1 MDNRY
6 SIGFGALAVFLVAG
20 GAALTARSADRA
32 NPKSGNGIEFAE
44 FRGYET
50 WQMISASQPDD
61 ASGCGSAPAPG
72 CIKSILGN
80 PTMIK
85 AYKEGIPSNG
95 KPVPDGAKM
104 AKIEW
109 KKGRDTASPYGVTVP
124 GPLVEVGFM
133 VKDSKRFTQTNGWGY
148 ATFNYDAANRTFK
161 AATNDPSIAQTL
173 CHRCHTLGV
182 KTRDYVYTDY
192 SPR

>member
-1 MDNRY
+1 MNKRY
-6 SIGFGALAVFLVAG
+6 AKMLGAVAVFFVAA
-20 GAALTARSADRA
+20 GAALTVSSQDRS

-80 PTMIK
+80 PAMIK
-85 AYKEGIPSNG
+85 AYKEGIPVNG

-109 KKGRDTASPYGVTVP
+109 KKSRDPASPYGVTVP
-124 GPLVEVGFM
+124 GALVEVGFM

-148 ATFNYDAANRTFK
+148 ATFNYDAASRTFV
-161 AATNDPSIAQTL
+161 AATNDPSVARKL
-173 CHRCHTLGV
+173 CHQCHTLGV
-182 KTRDYVYTDY
+182 KKRDYVYTDF
-192 SPR
+192 SLR